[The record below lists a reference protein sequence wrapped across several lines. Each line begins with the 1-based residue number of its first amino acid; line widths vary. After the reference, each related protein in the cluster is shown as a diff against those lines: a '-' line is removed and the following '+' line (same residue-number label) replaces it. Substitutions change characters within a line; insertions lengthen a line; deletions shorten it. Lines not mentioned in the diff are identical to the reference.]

1 MISEVIPSFANQV
14 LFLCVAP
21 MATGKQQQFHHQQ
34 LYEENRIIGGAVASP
49 QEFPWLAH
57 LTGVANGAK
66 IIIKIFKTK
75 KNDFQ
80 AFLGGVAA
88 PSSLRTGS

>member
-1 MISEVIPSFANQV
+1 
-14 LFLCVAP
+14 

-57 LTGVANGAK
+57 LTGVANGA
-66 IIIKIFKTK
+66 IINKKSTKLRRMIFRL
-75 KNDFQ
+75 
-80 AFLGGVAA
+80 FLVVWRHRH
-88 PSSLRTGS
+88 L